1 MNQISKSVP
10 FAIAIHGGAGA
21 IRRDKMTPEKEAAYR
36 ERLLASLQMGYEL
49 LDAGRPALEATCRAV
64 NVMEDSPLFNAGLG
78 AVYTHDG
85 GHEQDA
91 CVIDGSNL
99 AVGAIAGVRHIRNPV
114 DLARLVMERSPHVLL
129 AGDGAEQFAQE
140 NGMPLEQ
147 VSCFDTEERRR
158 QLEAAIA
165 REQEQGAALFGD
177 GNLDHSSDDKYGTV
191 GAVALDREG
200 NLTAATST
208 GGMTNKRWMRIGD
221 SPIIGAGTYANNAS
235 CAVSATGHG
244 EYIMR
249 SVLAFEVHALMTY
262 KNMTLD
268 DAAKTAV
275 NERLGAIGG
284 TGGLVAM
291 DARGHIALPFN
302 TPGMY
307 RGWMVPGCE
316 PWVGIYKEDDQ

>member
-1 MNQISKSVP
+1 MSTSDRQVP
-10 FAIAIHGGAGA
+10 FAIVIHGGAGA
-21 IRRDKMTPEKEAAYR
+21 IRKEKMTPEKEAAYR
-36 ERLLASLQMGYEL
+36 ERLVASLQVGFEL
-49 LDAGRPALEATCRAV
+49 LDAGRSAIDAVCKAV
-64 NVMEDSPLFNAGLG
+64 NVMEDSPLFNAGVG

-91 CVIDGSNL
+91 CVMNGSDL
-99 AVGAIAGVRHIRNPV
+99 AVGAIASVRHIRNPI
-114 DLARLVMERSPHVLL
+114 DLARLVMEKSPHVLL
-129 AGDGAEQFAQE
+129 CSEGAEQFAQE
-140 NGMPLEQ
+140 NGIALEEA
-147 VSCFDTEERRR
+147 SYFDTEQRRR

-165 REQEQGAALFGD
+165 REEEAGRVLFGD
-177 GNLDHSSDDKYGTV
+177 GNIDHSSADKYGTV
-191 GAVALDREG
+191 GAVAIDREG
-200 NLTAATST
+200 NLAAATST

-221 SPIIGAGTYANNAS
+221 TPIIGAGTYANNAT

-284 TGGLVAM
+284 TGGLIAI
-291 DARGHIALPFN
+291 DRRGQIALPFN

-316 PWVGIYKEDDQ
+316 PSVAIYREDDE